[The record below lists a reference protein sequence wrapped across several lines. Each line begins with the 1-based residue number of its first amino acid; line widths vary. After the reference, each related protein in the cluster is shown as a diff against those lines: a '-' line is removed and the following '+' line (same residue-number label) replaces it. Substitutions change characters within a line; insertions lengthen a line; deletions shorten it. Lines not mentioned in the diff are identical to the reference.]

1 MNIVTNL
8 CRMQRQNVFLSKV
21 EQTEAVRIL
30 NLTNLNF
37 WQIILIHKES
47 FTFKSWTRWN
57 NSDLQRDKWNW
68 QM

>member
-1 MNIVTNL
+1 
-8 CRMQRQNVFLSKV
+8 MQRQNVFLSKV

-47 FTFKSWTRWN
+47 FTFKS
-57 NSDLQRDKWNW
+57 
-68 QM
+68 